1 MRPLAALAIAVLA
14 SSAGASS
21 APSRPTHASLR
32 KAYEQNV
39 HSLVTVKHGKRSG
52 PGVIVG
58 ADGQVLTSVQH
69 VGLEQATV
77 VVDGVEHEAQVI
89 AANARLKIAVIQLP
103 GTTTMDGGA
112 RWSVPA
118 VSEAPPTRGHWVV
131 GVVPAS
137 GAKKEPSPVAG
148 RVMKEASTSS
158 AFLLTDLAL
167 PPGSP
172 LFDTR
177 GRLVALVVERA
188 GRIGSRAL
196 PIAAVRAELSKEQ
209 PVP

>member
-1 MRPLAALAIAVLA
+1 MHPLAALAIVCLA
-14 SSAGASS
+14 SSSGNQT

-39 HSLVTVKHGKRSG
+39 NSLVTVKHGKRSG

-58 ADGQVLTSVQH
+58 AQGQVLTSVQH

-77 VVDGVEHEAQVI
+77 VADGVEHDAQVI
-89 AANARLKIAVIQLP
+89 AANARLKIAVVQLP
-103 GTTTMDGGA
+103 GSDAGV
-112 RWSVPA
+112 RWSAPA
-118 VSEAPPTRGHWVV
+118 ISEAGLARGQWVV

-137 GAKKEPSPVAG
+137 GRKKEPSPVAG
-148 RVMKEASTSS
+148 RVMKSSS
-158 AFLLTDLAL
+158 ASAPFLLTDLAL

-172 LFDTR
+172 LFDPR
-177 GRLVALVVERA
+177 GRLVAVVVERA

-209 PVP
+209 PAP